1 MLGLSALLALSLGFL
16 ARAAA
21 WAMIVMGLL
30 CAAMQV
36 LVPIAVA
43 VLLAGLAALLLGKLL
58 EQAGRV
64 LAAWQNALERNR
76 AAATEA
82 RPQAVIYNFAAAR
95 ARKRQ
100 EA

>member
-1 MLGLSALLALSLGFL
+1 MLGVFALLALSLGFL

-21 WAMIVMGLL
+21 WAMIVAGLL

-43 VLLAGLAALLLGKLL
+43 VFLAGLAALLFGKLM
-58 EQAGRV
+58 EQAGRA
-64 LAAWQNALERNR
+64 LAVWQNALEENR

-82 RPQAVIYNFAAAR
+82 RPQAVVYDFAAAR
-95 ARKRQ
+95 ARRRQ

>member
-1 MLGLSALLALSLGFL
+1 MLGVLALLALSLGFL
-16 ARAAA
+16 VRAAA
-21 WAMIVMGLL
+21 WGMIVAGLL
-30 CAAMQV
+30 CAALQV

-43 VLLAGLAALLLGKLL
+43 AFLAGLAALLFGKLL
-58 EQAGRV
+58 EQAGWA

-82 RPQAVIYNFAAAR
+82 RSQAVIYDFAAAR